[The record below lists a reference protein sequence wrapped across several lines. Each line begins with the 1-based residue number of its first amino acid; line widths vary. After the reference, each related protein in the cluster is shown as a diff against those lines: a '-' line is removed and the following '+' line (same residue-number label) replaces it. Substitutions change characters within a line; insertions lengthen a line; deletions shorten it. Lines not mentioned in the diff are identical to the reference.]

1 MAYHILPRNVALF
14 WAPMRTGRCRPS
26 EPRLP
31 SAVPDGSKD
40 KSPRLKRDHGGW
52 VLVAVAGIVLFSG
65 SILAVIMR
73 QYSGLLLL
81 PPSFKRLLLDEAFS
95 LIFH

>member
-1 MAYHILPRNVALF
+1 
-14 WAPMRTGRCRPS
+14 MRTGRCRPS

-65 SILAVIMR
+65 SILELVEAIRKDGIVLVPVPSAAHARRRRRAVGGAPRVSM
-73 QYSGLLLL
+73 
-81 PPSFKRLLLDEAFS
+81 P
-95 LIFH
+95 